1 MSAVPSSPEVTITWS
16 LGVVVLLVAGLAL
29 VALVAV
35 ISVLLAAERPFVVV
49 QRLKSF
55 AGMMLWIV
63 PALAVVGLIGVNE
76 IYRIRVAETQS
87 ATVVVN
93 PSANE
98 AQPTG
103 APRPAAIQNASL
115 PDTSTGQP
123 DWAGTPPVVEGNR
136 LLVPVSSQQWATR
149 DEARQQLTELAT
161 KFVKEH
167 YQNECP
173 LPGNWNLP
181 PGLVE
186 EKIARQINIE
196 VIDKDF
202 GNGIRG
208 NMYRAHVRLDLD
220 ERFRDMLRA
229 SWHDR
234 LVVHRLTWLGSLLSL
249 VTVVLG
255 SAHGYFRLDDLTGGR
270 YGRRLKLAAGALIA
284 ACGLTLLIVARSA

>member
-1 MSAVPSSPEVTITWS
+1 MNAVPSSPEVTITWT

-35 ISVLLAAERPFVVV
+35 ISVLLAAERPLVVL

-55 AGMMLWIV
+55 AGMLLWIV
-63 PALAVVGLIGVNE
+63 PALAVVGLVGVTE
-76 IYRIRVAETQS
+76 FYRSRNGETRP
-87 ATVVVN
+87 ATVVLVT
-93 PSANE
+93 SAAESPPPAEIE
-98 AQPTG
+98 A
-103 APRPAAIQNASL
+103 AL
-115 PDTSTGQP
+115 PPITSSGKP
-123 DWAGTPPVVEGNR
+123 DWAGTPPVADGNR

-161 KFVKEH
+161 KFIKEH

-173 LPGNWNLP
+173 LPGNWNVP

-186 EKIARQINIE
+186 EKIARQINME

-220 ERFRDMLRA
+220 ERLRDMLRA

-234 LVVHRLTWLGSLLSL
+234 LVVHRLTWLGSLLGL
-249 VTVVLG
+249 VTMVFG
-255 SAHGYFRLDDLTGGR
+255 SAHGYFRLDELTGGR

-284 ACGLTLLIVARSA
+284 AGGLTLLIVARSA